1 MLLALI
7 PLVFSQQS
15 PAQLELPSTQGF
27 PVERIERFESIGQR
41 FLDTEGL
48 RGELQLDRDLGWSKT
63 ADRVTF
69 DRLVLGHPVLAE
81 TVKVVLFRD
90 GSAIVE
96 GQARDLSDARMP
108 SSLVSQG
115 SAEATAILAQPAEQY
130 HSIQGSRLAWLG
142 QDLVWDIRTKV
153 VADGTW
159 HVDTRVNAETGE
171 VLEVRDL
178 RVRQHGGRAD
188 GSGDVFIPNPVQTSG
203 NHNLKDSNDSNS
215 AVPASEYF
223 TVVLKDLDGTGY
235 LTGPWCS
242 TSPTSGRVKET
253 NLQFFY
259 QRNPDGF
266 EEVMTYYHT
275 DMFQRYLQAIG
286 HNNANHRQQKADVN
300 GTSSDNSWYDMGS
313 RIITYG
319 HGGVDDAEDADII
332 VHEYGHALH
341 DDVQGGIGGGQNG
354 GMSEGYG
361 DYFAA
366 SFYDDALVGEWDAVS
381 YTGGSL
387 HYLRRVDGEKRYP
400 NDLNGWVHDDGE
412 IWSAMLWD
420 MRMGLG
426 REAADEIIVEAMS
439 LQSNGTNMPT
449 GGNWLLTADQQLN
462 NGAWTPYIEWAL
474 HKRGI
479 KSLGSSDI
487 TLMPSDSSPTPGKT
501 VNFTLT
507 ASSHPGRPYRT
518 LVSLQP
524 GFRHLGGA
532 YNVDIHVGLDL
543 LWVPSTISGMNGTLN
558 GSGQGGFS
566 LSLPMQVQVAVPV
579 VFQSAVLS
587 GPTTILGISKP
598 CAVRGGPY

>member
-7 PLVFSQQS
+7 PLIFAQQG
-15 PAQLELPSTQGF
+15 PAQLQLPSTKEF
-27 PVERIERFESIGQR
+27 PTNRLERFEAIGQE
-41 FLDTEGL
+41 FLHAEGL
-48 RGELQLDRDLGWSKT
+48 RGTLRLDRDLGWSQT

-69 DRLVLGHPVLAE
+69 DRLVLGHPVLNE

-96 GQARDLSDARMP
+96 GQAQNLTNAQMP
-108 SSLVSQG
+108 NSLMG
-115 SAEATAILAQPAEQY
+115 RGAAEATAVLAQPAEEN
-130 HSIQGSRLAWLG
+130 HFIQESNLAWFG

-153 VADGTW
+153 IGDGTW

-171 VLEVRDL
+171 VLEIRDL
-178 RVRQHGGRAD
+178 RIRRNGGRAD
-188 GSGDVFIPNPVQTSG
+188 GSGDVFDPNPVQTSG

-215 AVPASEYF
+215 AVPSSEYF

-253 NLQFFY
+253 SLQFHY
-259 QRNPDGF
+259 QRKADGF
-266 EEVMTYYHT
+266 EEVMCYYHV
-275 DMFQRYLQAIG
+275 DMFQRYLQSIG
-286 HNNANHRQQKADVN
+286 LNNANRRQQKFDVN
-300 GTSSDNSWYDMGS
+300 GTSQDNSWYDMGS
-313 RIITYG
+313 RIITVG
-319 HGGVDDAEDADII
+319 SGGVDDGEDADII

-341 DDVQGGIGGGQNG
+341 DDVQGGIGNGQNG
-354 GMSEGYG
+354 AMSEAYG

-387 HYLRRVDGEKRYP
+387 HYLRRVDGEKHYP

-426 REAADEIIVEAMS
+426 REIADNIIVEAMS
-439 LQSNGTNMPT
+439 LQSNGTNMPS
-449 GGNWLLTADQQLN
+449 GGNWLLTVDQQLY

-479 KSLGSSDI
+479 KTLGSGDI
-487 TLMPSDSSPTPGKT
+487 TLMPSDSSPTPNKT
-501 VNFTLT
+501 VTFTLN
-507 ASSHPGRPYRT
+507 AGNHGGQSYAT

-524 GFRHLGGA
+524 GLRHLGNP

-543 LWVPSTISGMNGTLN
+543 LI
-558 GSGQGGFS
+558 
-566 LSLPMQVQVAVPV
+566 
-579 VFQSAVLS
+579 
-587 GPTTILGISKP
+587 
-598 CAVRGGPY
+598 